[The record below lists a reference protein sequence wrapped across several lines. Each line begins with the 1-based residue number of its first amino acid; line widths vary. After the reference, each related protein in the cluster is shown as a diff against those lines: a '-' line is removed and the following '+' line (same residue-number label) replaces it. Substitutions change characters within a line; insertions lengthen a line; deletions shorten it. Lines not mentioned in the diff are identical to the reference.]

1 MSAMVRVSL
10 AEDSYLVR
18 EGLTRLLESMS
29 NIEVIATCEDRDSLL
44 AAVDKDPP
52 DVVLTDI
59 RMPPSLE
66 DEGIEVAE
74 RLRDTHPEVGV
85 LVLSHFS
92 EPKYVLRLFEH
103 GSDRRGYL
111 IKDRIHDRPQL
122 MNAIQ
127 EVADG
132 GSVVDPKVVEVLV
145 NAKTQIA
152 KSSLNLLTER
162 ELEVLGL
169 IAQGMSNATIA
180 DELVLSKGAV
190 EKHINA
196 IFTKLPLPEE
206 TEVSRRVV
214 ATLLY
219 LSEQGGFQS

>member
-1 MSAMVRVSL
+1 MVRVSL

-18 EGLTRLLESMS
+18 EGLTRLLESMQD
-29 NIEVIATCEDRDSLL
+29 IEVIDVCEDRDSLL
-44 AAVDKDPP
+44 AAVDEDPP

-59 RMPPSLE
+59 RMPPLKE
-66 DEGIEVAE
+66 NEGIEIAT
-74 RLRDTHPEVGV
+74 RLRETHPEVGV
-85 LVLSHFS
+85 LVLSQFS

-127 EVADG
+127 EVANG
-132 GSVVDPKVVEVLV
+132 GSVVDPRVVEVLV
-145 NAKTQIA
+145 DAKTKKA
-152 KSSLNLLTER
+152 KNSLSLLTAR
-162 ELEVLGL
+162 ELEVLAL
-169 IAQGMSNATIA
+169 IAQGMSNTSIA

-219 LSEQGGFQS
+219 LSEQPPD